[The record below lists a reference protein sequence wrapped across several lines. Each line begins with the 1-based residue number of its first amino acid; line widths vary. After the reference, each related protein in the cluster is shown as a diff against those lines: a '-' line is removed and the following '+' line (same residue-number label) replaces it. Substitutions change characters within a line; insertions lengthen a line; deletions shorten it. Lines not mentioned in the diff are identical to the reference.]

1 MTIPFSQHF
10 DACLPSVAN
19 PVRITSFYDAQ
30 VFARRWVIR
39 DKDPALKVLLRK
51 LEKANSAVLIE
62 EATATFKREL
72 SSRALL
78 PGKKP

>member
-1 MTIPFSQHF
+1 MTIPFTQHF
-10 DACLPSVAN
+10 DAKLPAVNN

-30 VFARRWVIR
+30 VFTRRWVIR
-39 DKDPALKVLLRK
+39 DKDPTLKVLLRK

-62 EATATFKREL
+62 EAITTFKQEL

-78 PGKKP
+78 PGETS